1 MIKSAIYEREAEV
14 ISSKLA
20 EVKRLWPE
28 LSEEERRKKLYE
40 LHRMLAVSSELIQE
54 AVLSD
59 IVPDLETEAEYR
71 AELMAA
77 KERLAKNGILP
88 PGNGGPTNGRDSL
101 DKWPIPVAQEA
112 YYGLAGDVVRTI
124 SPHSEADDVA
134 LLVNFLVAFGNVIG
148 PGPHFIAG
156 ADKHFTNLFAVL
168 VGETSKGRKGMSW
181 NRIREL
187 FSRIDGQWAAYKT
200 PDGLSSGEGLIWAVR
215 DQIMKENPIKKEG
228 WVVDYQEVIE
238 DAGVSDKRLLIVEGE
253 FASILKVMQRDGNTL
268 SPVIRGAWDKGILQ
282 SLTKNSPAKATD
294 VHISILGHISRE
306 ELLRNLTSTEMGNG
320 FGNRFLWVCVRRSKS
335 LPDGGIVPE
344 EKIKALV
351 DRIKDAVSKIQ
362 GIGFVT
368 RDKEANEIWHAVYS
382 SLSEGKPGLYGALI
396 ARAEAQAMRL
406 ACIYALLD
414 SSAIVRAEHLRGA
427 LAIWEYCEESAHYIF
442 GDRTGNPVADKI
454 MFALYNG
461 PLSQTALHGLFK
473 RHVKGEAIGDAL
485 ELLLRLG
492 KVECEEK
499 ETGGR
504 PTIIWHLKQV

>member
-71 AELMAA
+71 AGLMAA

-187 FSRIDGQWAAYKT
+187 FSRIDGQWAAYNHSLRIALPKLQMST
-200 PDGLSSGEGLIWAVR
+200 SLFW
-215 DQIMKENPIKKEG
+215 
-228 WVVDYQEVIE
+228 
-238 DAGVSDKRLLIVEGE
+238 
-253 FASILKVMQRDGNTL
+253 
-268 SPVIRGAWDKGILQ
+268 GI
-282 SLTKNSPAKATD
+282 SHEKN
-294 VHISILGHISRE
+294 
-306 ELLRNLTSTEMGNG
+306 
-320 FGNRFLWVCVRRSKS
+320 F
-335 LPDGGIVPE
+335 
-344 EKIKALV
+344 
-351 DRIKDAVSKIQ
+351 
-362 GIGFVT
+362 
-368 RDKEANEIWHAVYS
+368 
-382 SLSEGKPGLYGALI
+382 
-396 ARAEAQAMRL
+396 
-406 ACIYALLD
+406 
-414 SSAIVRAEHLRGA
+414 
-427 LAIWEYCEESAHYIF
+427 
-442 GDRTGNPVADKI
+442 
-454 MFALYNG
+454 
-461 PLSQTALHGLFK
+461 
-473 RHVKGEAIGDAL
+473 
-485 ELLLRLG
+485 
-492 KVECEEK
+492 
-499 ETGGR
+499 
-504 PTIIWHLKQV
+504 